1 MPVIGCIRNGCRADK
16 RLRHK
21 IRAAGALMR
30 SPMRAAISKFIGLMI
45 FISAACA
52 FADTKLPKCVI
63 FTFGHCQ
70 GSLKYPNGDIYT
82 GEFNYGQP
90 NGVGKMTY
98 ANGDLYAG
106 NFFEGQKHGI
116 GDYTWADGNRYI
128 GQFIGGNLEGRGA
141 YYFLGKNKSNPDKYV
156 GDFKKNAF
164 NGDGIYTY
172 GNGAVVSGKFKD
184 GRKIYDL
191 AAVDVAE
198 AQIKT
203 ELNSGVNQTNKYQ
216 EKNAQDVTVTANKS
230 NISKGKELLAL
241 ANVSRQTEEK
251 SSLATQLDSQAELDR
266 SLRRELEIESAA
278 AVIAQEKAQSIADEN
293 ARLKSQIETQT
304 ELDRTLRLKLEAA
317 SADAVIANEMAR
329 SISDENAKLKRQID
343 SQVELDKSQKLK
355 METESVA
362 ALIAQEKA
370 QSIADENARL
380 KSKIE
385 TQAELDRNLRLKL
398 EAESA
403 VALIAKEKA
412 QSIADENA
420 RLKSQIEIQ
429 AELDRKLLLKLEAK
443 VAVAAI
449 AQERKIPQG
458 DERSTEY
465 NKIEQDHSNDGKAKG
480 STVKNVGVSNDS
492 DITLDKN
499 NEPNESNFS
508 RPQNK
513 YTKNFFITGSL
524 NLVDINA
531 SNFSDANGLF
541 GKSKFGG
548 APKELPYSLGFGY
561 NFAENYGLELS
572 FKNHGSQMAVPALLD
587 ERIFK
592 SSSILIGGFLEFP
605 IDPKLSLGLKY
616 GAHSTESTYSAKNY
630 LYRID
635 NQDSFRDYDFVNKS
649 INDYYGYSISYLI
662 NRQNKLSLNWIRLKS
677 VFSVV
682 GDSTIPYS
690 TDVNTD
696 VTEIAYKYNF

>member
-1 MPVIGCIRNGCRADK
+1 
-16 RLRHK
+16 
-21 IRAAGALMR
+21 
-30 SPMRAAISKFIGLMI
+30 MRAAISKIIGLMI

-106 NFFEGQKHGI
+106 NFFEGQKHGV

-128 GQFIGGNLEGRGA
+128 GQFIAGNLEGRGA
-141 YYFLGKNKSNPDKYV
+141 YYFLGKNKTNPDKYV
-156 GDFKKNAF
+156 GDFKKNVF
-164 NGDGIYTY
+164 NGDGVYTY

-184 GRKIYDL
+184 GRKVDDL
-191 AAVDVAE
+191 SVITVAE
-198 AQIKT
+198 AKSKT
-203 ELNSGVNQTNKYQ
+203 VQDSGVNQTIKYE
-216 EKNAQDVTVTANKS
+216 EKNAQALTVSATKS
-230 NISKGKELLAL
+230 NGSKGKELLAL
-241 ANVSRQTEEK
+241 ADVSRPKDEK
-251 SSLATQLDSQAELDR
+251 SRLENQRDSQAELNR
-266 SLRRELEIESAA
+266 
-278 AVIAQEKAQSIADEN
+278 KP
-293 ARLKSQIETQT
+293 RL
-304 ELDRTLRLKLEAA
+304 
-317 SADAVIANEMAR
+317 N
-329 SISDENAKLKRQID
+329 
-343 SQVELDKSQKLK
+343 
-355 METESVA
+355 
-362 ALIAQEKA
+362 
-370 QSIADENARL
+370 
-380 KSKIE
+380 
-385 TQAELDRNLRLKL
+385 L
-398 EAESA
+398 EAE
-403 VALIAKEKA
+403 
-412 QSIADENA
+412 
-420 RLKSQIEIQ
+420 
-429 AELDRKLLLKLEAK
+429 

-449 AQERKIPQG
+449 DQEKKIPQG
-458 DERSTEY
+458 DVSNTEF
-465 NKIEQDHSNDGKAKG
+465 NKTEQDHLNAEKAKG
-480 STVKNVGVSNDS
+480 STVKDVGVSIDS
-492 DITLDKN
+492 NITLDRN
-499 NEPNESNFS
+499 NEPNESNRS

-513 YTKNFFITGSL
+513 YMKNFFITGSI
-524 NLVDINA
+524 NLVDITA
-531 SNFSDANGLF
+531 GNFYDANGLF

-572 FKNHGSQMAVPALLD
+572 FKNHGSQMAVPTLLD

-635 NQDSFRDYDFVNKS
+635 NQDSLRDYDFVNKS

-682 GDSTIPYS
+682 GDSTTPYS
-690 TDVNTD
+690 TDINTD